1 MNSKRAP
8 SANSGLLCLPHIFRT
23 MFLRLRLYGHLVT
36 CNRVLEVARM
46 IHRAVLHPE
55 VIHVAIASPQA
66 CAQLSDA
73 CLMSSS
79 PSFVFPKEASHR
91 MDELRPHFLFCVHL
105 CRLGFVG
112 FIDVILPHSSGK
124 GRKQIGNY
132 YELVLLLSLK
142 YHVRRV
148 IGRRQRGPVVQDPK
162 LWLVGHSLPS

>member
-1 MNSKRAP
+1 
-8 SANSGLLCLPHIFRT
+8 
-23 MFLRLRLYGHLVT
+23 
-36 CNRVLEVARM
+36 M
-46 IHRAVLHPE
+46 IHRVVLHPE

-73 CLMSSS
+73 CLMSSP

-91 MDELRPHFLFCVHL
+91 MDEIRPHLPFCVHL
-105 CRLGFVG
+105 CIVG

-124 GRKQIGNY
+124 GRKQRY
-132 YELVLLLSLK
+132 PK

-162 LWLVGHSLPS
+162 L